1 MVGIRVETPSNNPIV
16 LLREREGHRYLPV
29 WIGAAEAS
37 AIAFAQQGLVPPR
50 PQTHDLLIDVLA
62 ALGHSVT
69 EVRITEYRDNI
80 FYAELV
86 LDTGLTVSSRTSDA
100 VALALRAGCR
110 IVGADAV
117 LDEVGMPVP
126 DEDEGEVEVE
136 KFREFLDSINPED
149 FEGDELSDD
158 LSDDLP
164 DDLPDD
170 LDDLDDLDDGLDDP
184 DPTDGPG
191 DGERPSGGGRPPAP

>member
-1 MVGIRVETPSNNPIV
+1 VVGIRVETPSNNPIV

-50 PQTHDLLIDVLA
+50 PQTHDLLLDVLT
-62 ALGHSVT
+62 ALGRTVD

-86 LDTGLTVSSRTSDA
+86 LDGGTTVGSRTSDA

-110 IVGADAV
+110 IVSAEAV
-117 LDEVGMPVP
+117 LDEVGVPVP

-136 KFREFLDSINPED
+136 RFREFLDNVNPED
-149 FEGDELSDD
+149 FEGEEDPTPGPDLMDELDELEDD
-158 LSDDLP
+158 PTEEPGDQP
-164 DDLPDD
+164 DD
-170 LDDLDDLDDGLDDP
+170 
-184 DPTDGPG
+184 G
-191 DGERPSGGGRPPAP
+191 DGDDTPPKPSSGG

>member
-50 PQTHDLLIDVLA
+50 PQTHDLLLDVVT
-62 ALGHSVT
+62 ALGRTVE

-86 LDTGLTVSSRTSDA
+86 LDGGTTVGSRTSDA

-110 IVGADAV
+110 AAFVARPGKV
-117 LDEVGMPVP
+117 LDPLVEQP
-126 DEDEGEVEVE
+126 DLVVT
-136 KFREFLDSINPED
+136 
-149 FEGDELSDD
+149 
-158 LSDDLP
+158 
-164 DDLPDD
+164 D
-170 LDDLDDLDDGLDDP
+170 LDDLADRLL
-184 DPTDGPG
+184 
-191 DGERPSGGGRPPAP
+191 A

>member
-50 PQTHDLLIDVLA
+50 PQTHDLLLDVLT
-62 ALGHSVT
+62 ALGRTVD

-86 LDTGLTVSSRTSDA
+86 LDGGTTVGSRTSDA

-110 IVGADAV
+110 IVSAEAV
-117 LDEVGMPVP
+117 LDEVGVPVP

-136 KFREFLDSINPED
+136 RFREFLDNVNPED
-149 FEGDELSDD
+149 FEGEEDPTPGPDLMDELDELEDD
-158 LSDDLP
+158 PTEEPGDQP
-164 DDLPDD
+164 DD
-170 LDDLDDLDDGLDDP
+170 
-184 DPTDGPG
+184 G
-191 DGERPSGGGRPPAP
+191 DGDDTPPKPSSGG

>member
-50 PQTHDLLIDVLA
+50 PQTHDLLLDVLT
-62 ALGHSVT
+62 ALGRTVQ

-86 LDTGLTVSSRTSDA
+86 LDGGTTVGSRTSDA

-110 IVGADAV
+110 IVSAEAV
-117 LDEVGMPVP
+117 LDEVGVPVP

-136 KFREFLDSINPED
+136 RLREFLDNVNPED
-149 FEGDELSDD
+149 FDFEQGSTSGDDLLDELEEGMTEETGDEPGAEDGDD
-158 LSDDLP
+158 TPPKPS
-164 DDLPDD
+164 
-170 LDDLDDLDDGLDDP
+170 
-184 DPTDGPG
+184 
-191 DGERPSGGGRPPAP
+191 SGG